1 MRSSDIARFFA
12 LSCTTLLGCRDLAHF
27 STGDGHYEGTVVAGN
42 FVRAGMADGV
52 RLCVT
57 LDADH
62 LQDSPG
68 TLSSSDGRFSSTILR
83 PIPQIWH
90 DPLSTLTF
98 GEGRVKN
105 LVYMAAPG
113 PDAGDGADVTVILSL
128 LQSGAIEARLL
139 RGAPTIGED
148 GGATPSNN
156 LFGAFTLVRAPGAC
170 PF

>member
-1 MRSSDIARFFA
+1 MLRPRLAGFVGFTCA
-12 LSCTTLLGCRDLAHF
+12 VLFGCRDLTHF
-27 STGDGHYEGTVVAGN
+27 STGDGHYEGTVVSAN
-42 FVRAGMADGV
+42 FVRAGIAEDM

-57 LDADH
+57 LDADK
-62 LQDSPG
+62 LQDAPG
-68 TLSSSDGRFSSTILR
+68 TLSSSDGKFSNTVLR

-105 LVYMAAPG
+105 LVYMAAPS
-113 PDAGDGADVTVILSL
+113 PDAGDPSDVTVILSL

-139 RGAPTIGED
+139 RGAPSSSD
-148 GGATPSNN
+148 GAVAPSTN